1 MSASYART
9 PLLEARNS
17 GRYER
22 QAFIADYE
30 RRTSCRLVVMVG
42 GIFSDGVTF
51 LEEIIH
57 DADSAQDLHLMLASP
72 GGDGE
77 TAVRLAHSMQA
88 RCRELTII
96 IPTEAKSAATLL
108 CLGAHHIVMAPF
120 SDLGPVDPQIWDG
133 QYLVA
138 AKHIVAAVDDAV
150 EKVLADP
157 NIAPIYQTLL
167 ADLDAVAVQEAR
179 SALARSIELLDEALR
194 SNPDRTPA
202 ETDALRESLQLRL
215 IDRPQSHGALFNADD
230 AAAAGLP
237 VIKADLSSDEWALL
251 WQLWVRY
258 FAIGPN
264 RRIYEGRNASIVLG
278 LPPVGP
284 DADAQPRP

>member
-1 MSASYART
+1 M
-9 PLLEARNS
+9 EAQNS

-22 QAFIADYE
+22 QALIADYE
-30 RRTSCRLVVMVG
+30 RRASCRLVVMVD
-42 GIFSDGVTF
+42 GIFSEGVTF

-150 EKVLADP
+150 EKVLAHP
-157 NIAPIYQTLL
+157 NVAPIYQTLL
-167 ADLDAVAVQEAR
+167 ADLDAIVVQEAR
-179 SALARSIELLDEALR
+179 SALSRSNELLDEALR

-237 VIKADLSSDEWALL
+237 VIKADLSGDEWALL
-251 WQLWVRY
+251 WRLWARY
-258 FAIGPN
+258 FAMGPN
-264 RRIYEGRNASIVLG
+264 RRIYEGRNTSIELAR
-278 LPPVGP
+278 PPAAP
-284 DADAQPRP
+284 DADA

>member
-1 MSASYART
+1 MSASYAQS
-9 PLLEARNS
+9 PLLEAQNS
-17 GRYER
+17 SRYER
-22 QAFIADYE
+22 QALIADYE

-42 GIFSDGVTF
+42 EILSDGVTF

-57 DADSAQDLHLMLASP
+57 NSDPAQDLHLILASP

-77 TAVRLAHSMQA
+77 TAVRLARSMQA
-88 RCRELTII
+88 RCRELTVI

-108 CLGAHHIVMAPF
+108 CLGAHRIVMAPF

-150 EKVLADP
+150 EKVLAHP
-157 NIAPIYQTLL
+157 SVAPIYQTLL

-179 SALARSIELLDEALR
+179 SALARSNELLDEALR

-202 ETDALRESLQLRL
+202 ETDALRESLQQRL
-215 IDRPQSHGALFNADD
+215 IDRPQSHGALSNADD

-237 VIKADLSSDEWALL
+237 VIKADLSGDEWGLL
-251 WQLWVRY
+251 WRLWARY
-258 FAIGPN
+258 FAMGPN
-264 RRIYEGRNASIVLG
+264 RRIYEGSDSFIELG
-278 LPPVGP
+278 RIELGGSSS
-284 DADAQPRP
+284 AA

>member
-1 MSASYART
+1 MSASHARS
-9 PLLEARNS
+9 PLLEAQNS

-22 QAFIADYE
+22 QALIADYE
-30 RRTSCRLVVMVG
+30 RWTSCRLVVMVG
-42 GIFSDGVTF
+42 EIFSDSVTF

-57 DADSAQDLHLMLASP
+57 NADSTQDLHLMLASP

-77 TAVRLAHSMQA
+77 AAVRLARSMQY
-88 RCRELTII
+88 RCRELTVI

-150 EKVLADP
+150 EKVLDHP
-157 NIAPIYQTLL
+157 NVAPIYQTLL
-167 ADLDAVAVQEAR
+167 ADLDAVVVQEAR
-179 SALARSIELLDEALR
+179 SALGRSNELLDEALR
-194 SNPDRTPA
+194 SNPDRMPA
-202 ETDALRESLQLRL
+202 EINALRESLQQRL

-237 VIKADLSSDEWALL
+237 VIKADLSGDEWRLL
-251 WQLWVRY
+251 WRLWARY
-258 FAIGPN
+258 FVMGPN
-264 RRIYEGRNASIVLG
+264 RRVYEGRNSFIELG
-278 LPPVGP
+278 RTELGRSP
-284 DADAQPRP
+284 ADA

>member
-9 PLLEARNS
+9 PLSEAQNS
-17 GRYER
+17 GLHER
-22 QAFIADYE
+22 QALIADYE

-42 GIFSDGVTF
+42 GIFSDAVTF
-51 LEEIIH
+51 LEELIH
-57 DADSAQDLHLMLASP
+57 DADSAQDLHLMLVSP
-72 GGDGE
+72 GGNGE
-77 TAVRLAHSMQA
+77 AAVRLVRSMQA
-88 RCRELTII
+88 RCRELTVI

-157 NIAPIYQTLL
+157 NVAPIYQTLL

-179 SALARSIELLDEALR
+179 SALARSNELLDEALR
-194 SNPDRTPA
+194 SNPDRTLA

-237 VIKADLSSDEWALL
+237 VIKADLSGDAWALL
-251 WQLWVRY
+251 WRLWARY
-258 FAIGPN
+258 FAMGPN
-264 RRIYEGRNASIVLG
+264 RRIYEGRNASIELG
-278 LPPVGP
+278 RPPAVP
-284 DADAQPRP
+284 DADA